1 MYDVITF
8 GEAMLRLSPPGYK
21 RIEQADIFNASIGG
35 GELNVAVGT
44 ARLGLNSAWLS
55 LLPDSPLGY
64 LTRNKVLEAGVNTS
78 LLKFS
83 KKGRMG
89 QYFVEFGASPRRT
102 KVIYDRKLSS
112 ISLIEEDD
120 FNFKE
125 ILKTKLFH
133 VSGITPALSEG
144 CKLTTN
150 SSIVSAKENGAT
162 VSFDINYRERLW
174 SEDEAKKCLTPLME
188 YVDILITTEED
199 TERVFKI
206 TGKNYFEVAEKL
218 LKKFNF
224 EVVAITLRENISVW
238 KNSWTAIAYDGGRF
252 YDDKKYQLEIVDR
265 FGGGDSFSAGFIYG
279 YLTGDKDIEVAL
291 KYGNAFSALK
301 QTNPTDFS
309 WASLDEVKSLI
320 GQKTLRVE
328 R

>member
-8 GEAMLRLSPPGYK
+8 GEAMLRLSTPDYK
-21 RIEQADIFNASIGG
+21 RIEQTDIFNASIGG

-55 LLPDSPLGY
+55 LLPDSPIGY

-78 LLKFS
+78 LIKFS

-102 KVIYDRKLSS
+102 KVTYDRELSS
-112 ISLIEEDD
+112 ISLIEEHD

-125 ILKTKLFH
+125 IIKTKLFH

-144 CKLTTN
+144 CKLATM
-150 SSIVSAKENGAT
+150 SSIVAAKENGAI
-162 VSFDINYRERLW
+162 VSFDVNYRQKLW
-174 SEDEAKKCLTPLME
+174 SEDEANKYIIPLME
-188 YVDILITTEED
+188 YIDILITTEED
-199 TERVFKI
+199 IQKVFKI
-206 TGKNYFEVAEKL
+206 TGKDYYEVAEKL
-218 LKKFNF
+218 FKKFNF
-224 EVVAITLRENISVW
+224 ATVAITLREDISVW
-238 KNSWTAIAYDGGRF
+238 KNNWTAIAYDGNRF
-252 YDDKKYQLEIVDR
+252 YDDKKYELELVDR
-265 FGGGDSFSAGFIYG
+265 FGAGDSFSAGFIYG
-279 YLTGDKDIEVAL
+279 YLTEDKDIETAV

-301 QTNPTDFS
+301 HTNPTDFN
-309 WASLDEVKSLI
+309 WATLDEVKSLI
-320 GQKTLRVE
+320 GQKTLRVD